1 MPKMTRRNKRSE
13 SRKASINGSRLS
25 NPTDSVKGILAN
37 LTGGLKRVS
46 EQRHRQDFW
55 REWLEAHLPAQ
66 MTQKITGIVE
76 RDRTL
81 VIFAESAAWSARL
94 RFATQEIQHQI
105 YAAKPGVVND
115 VSVRVLPRGA
125 KS

>member
-1 MPKMTRRNKRSE
+1 MPKMKRRYKRNE
-13 SRKASINGSRLS
+13 SRNASINGSCLS

-37 LTGGLKRVS
+37 LTGDLKRVS

-55 REWLEAHLPAQ
+55 RDWLDEHLPAQ
-66 MTQKITGIVE
+66 ITGKITGIVE
-76 RDRTL
+76 RDGTL

-94 RFATQEIQHQI
+94 RFATQEIENQI
-105 YAAKPGVVND
+105 LTAKSGITA